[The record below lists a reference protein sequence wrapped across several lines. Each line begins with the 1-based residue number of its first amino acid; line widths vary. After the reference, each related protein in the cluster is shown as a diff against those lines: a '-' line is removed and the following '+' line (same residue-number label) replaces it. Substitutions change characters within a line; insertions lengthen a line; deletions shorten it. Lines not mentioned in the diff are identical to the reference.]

1 MNDARS
7 PSIAAI
13 RKELAPGGV
22 LRAGINLG
30 NPVIAQPDPAGGDP
44 NGVGPELARELGR
57 RIGLPVQFLK
67 YETAGKLADAVRE
80 VAWDVAFLAIDPA
93 RAVDIEFTDAYVHI
107 EGTYMV
113 PQSSALRSTQDA
125 DRDGIRIA
133 VGLKTAYDLFLT
145 REVKRALMIRAGSS
159 AAAIDMFLAD
169 GLDAV
174 AGVRQPL
181 DAAARKHPGHRVLE
195 ESFMVIRQACG
206 VPHGRA
212 AAARYLADFIE
223 ECKAS
228 GFVARALA
236 ESGITDVAV
245 APARG
250 S

>member
-22 LRAGINLG
+22 PRAGINLG
-30 NPVIAQPDPAGGDP
+30 NSVIAQPDPAGGDP

-80 VAWDVAFLAIDPA
+80 GAWDVAFLAIDPA

-145 REVKRALMIRAGSS
+145 REVKRALMIRAASS

-181 DAAARKHPGHRVLE
+181 DAAARKHPGHRVLA

-212 AAARYLADFIE
+212 AAARYLADFIG